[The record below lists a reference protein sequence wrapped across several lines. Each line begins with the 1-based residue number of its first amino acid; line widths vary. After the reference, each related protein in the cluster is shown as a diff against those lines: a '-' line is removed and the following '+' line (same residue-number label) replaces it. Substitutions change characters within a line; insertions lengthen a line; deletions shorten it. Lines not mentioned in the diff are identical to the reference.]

1 MFCNKHMHTA
11 HAQHMHSNISH
22 KFTHNNN
29 TRKRTPNN
37 ASQQMH
43 TTVHQWGSTRG
54 WNTYSPTPSADGR
67 GIGQGGCGHTGWE
80 CMRVCGVPRN
90 RGWTPRR
97 NKREKDRGGRRA
109 LRQGSHAMP
118 FPGYGINFFSCAE
131 AQLGAGA
138 AAPPFLGTACLHSST
153 PTRQRTSCARTHAH
167 TNPQTRCEPTQ
178 PITLTQGATPASTAL
193 LRGACTHEA
202 MGGIQ

>member
-11 HAQHMHSNISH
+11 HAQHMQSNISH

-43 TTVHQWGSTRG
+43 TTVHQWCSTRG
-54 WNTYSPTPSADGR
+54 WTTYSPTPAADGR

-97 NKREKDRGGRRA
+97 NKREKRLGRAEGIETGVACHAIPGLRHKLLFLRRSTTWGWGRRTSISRNGMPA
-109 LRQGSHAMP
+109 QQHANKTTNIMR
-118 FPGYGINFFSCAE
+118 A
-131 AQLGAGA
+131 
-138 AAPPFLGTACLHSST
+138 H
-153 PTRQRTSCARTHAH
+153 ARTH
-167 TNPQTRCEPTQ
+167 Q
-178 PITLTQGATPASTAL
+178 PSNTV
-193 LRGACTHEA
+193 
-202 MGGIQ
+202 